1 MSKNKGNRGAQ
12 GHGKEKAKAKTR
24 APEGPT
30 LGGRIQMA
38 REMRGLTPSQLARRA
53 GVLPKTLANWESD
66 RSEPRANKLQM
77 LAGVLDVPPLW
88 LLGGDAVGIE
98 PEFDVGIEETA
109 DVASKVQRLIKLHER
124 MSTLLF
130 EVQAD
135 ISRLQSEFEEQAM

>member
-1 MSKNKGNRGAQ
+1 MSKNKGNPGA
-12 GHGKEKAKAKTR
+12 KRKKK

-38 REMRGLTPSQLARRA
+38 REMRGLTASQLARRA

-77 LAGVLDVPPLW
+77 LAGVLDVPPMW
-88 LLGGDAVGIE
+88 ILGGDGLGFE
-98 PEFDVGIEETA
+98 PEFDVEIEETA

-124 MSTLLF
+124 MSALLF

-135 ISRLQSEFEEQAM
+135 IHRLQTEFEDQPM